1 MKNELYD
8 NSKESYVKPVCMV
21 YELCLESTIL
31 QASLEGSTIDPD
43 DDGEGNITFPIL
55 EVGTFN
61 VL

>member
-43 DDGEGNITFPIL
+43 DDG
-55 EVGTFN
+55 
-61 VL
+61 